1 MLCHFTADQQLVD
14 NVLTLG
20 CAVVAV
26 ICALFGV
33 LIAKLLGLSSVLTA
47 VLVSFGLFM
56 GYSLASVAM
65 SVVSSCQY

>member
-1 MLCHFTADQQLVD
+1 
-14 NVLTLG
+14 VLTLG

-26 ICALFGV
+26 ICALCGV

-47 VLVSFGLFM
+47 VLVSFGFFM

-65 SVVSSCQY
+65 SVVSC

>member
-1 MLCHFTADQQLVD
+1 
-14 NVLTLG
+14 VLTLG

-26 ICALFGV
+26 ICALCGV

-56 GYSLASVAM
+56 GYNLASVAM
-65 SVVSSCQY
+65 SVVSSCRF